1 VQLPIVIGLRRSR
14 FLASLI
20 LIVAFVGVAAVLVWP
35 QPIPVRLAV
44 LAVIAGATALA
55 WRRAVP
61 PCIALR
67 LGRNG
72 ALAVQYVAG
81 GEFLPAERLPGGF
94 AHPWL
99 AVVFWRDAA
108 GRIKALAVA
117 VDSAKAADFR
127 RLRLFLRWAGNS
139 EEPGDV
145 R

>member
-20 LIVAFVGVAAVLVWP
+20 LIAAFVGVATVFAWP
-35 QPIPVRLAV
+35 QPFPVRLVV
-44 LAVIAGATALA
+44 LAVIASASALA
-55 WRRAVP
+55 WRRTIP

-67 LGRNG
+67 LERNG
-72 ALAVQYVAG
+72 AIAVQYVAG
-81 GEFLPAERLPGGF
+81 GEFLTAERLPGGF

-99 AVVFWRDAA
+99 AVFFWRGAA
-108 GRIKALAVA
+108 GRVKALTVA
-117 VDSAKAADFR
+117 VDSTNAADFR

-139 EEPGDV
+139 EGPTDV